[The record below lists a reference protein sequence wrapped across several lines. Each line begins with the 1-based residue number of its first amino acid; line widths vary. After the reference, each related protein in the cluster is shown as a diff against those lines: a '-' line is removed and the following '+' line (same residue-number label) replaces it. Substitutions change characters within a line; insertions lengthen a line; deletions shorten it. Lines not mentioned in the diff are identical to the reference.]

1 MARNGNG
8 CIVSPMTNIS
18 EGLILVSSDMRPGIK
33 APNEKAGA
41 DADSAVTETGARG
54 VGARRRPKARAQE
67 DGHVGQVLRTVYQRT
82 VDEDIP
88 SEMLDLL
95 SKLG

>member
-1 MARNGNG
+1 MA
-8 CIVSPMTNIS
+8 
-18 EGLILVSSDMRPGIK
+18 DD
-33 APNEKAGA
+33 EK
-41 DADSAVTETGARG
+41 DADVVTRNAQAKGA
-54 VGARRRPKARAQE
+54 AAQRKRQPTAGKE
-67 DGHVGQVLRTVYQRT
+67 DAHVSQALRTVYQRA

>member
-1 MARNGNG
+1 MTVNGDN
-8 CIVSPMTNIS
+8 VDNA
-18 EGLILVSSDMRPGIK
+18 LSSTVKTTGSTGKKRPVDVAK
-33 APNEKAGA
+33 
-41 DADSAVTETGARG
+41 DDT
-54 VGARRRPKARAQE
+54 
-67 DGHVGQVLRTVYQRT
+67 HVGQVLRTVYQRA

>member
-1 MARNGNG
+1 MADL
-8 CIVSPMTNIS
+8 S
-18 EGLILVSSDMRPGIK
+18 EGLILVSSDIRPELK
-33 APNEKAGA
+33 AEAGT
-41 DADSAVTETGARG
+41 DEAVTKLDDNSAG
-54 VGARRRPKARAQE
+54 VRKRPAPAVKKPSKE
-67 DGHVGQVLRTVYQRT
+67 DAHVGQVLRTVYQRT